1 MKILIIED
9 EEQAYKRLQK
19 IIKEALPAAEILGV
33 VMSVKSAID
42 WFKKNNMP
50 ELVFMDVNLAD
61 GISFEIFKQ
70 ITITAPI
77 VFTTAYEE
85 YAIQAF
91 KVNSVAYLLKP
102 VNKEAIKE
110 ALDKLEQ
117 LKGTK
122 PSVIDYSTLLKT
134 LQQPI
139 VNYRE
144 RFVVKLGDNLRSIA
158 VEEIAYFFTENKA
171 NFLCTL
177 DGKKLPIDF
186 NLDEVEGMINPK
198 KYFRINRQFII
209 GMASIEEMKSY
220 TRSRVII
227 KVKPPTTLDT
237 IVSVERA
244 GDFRNWLGGA

>member
-19 IIKEALPAAEILGV
+19 IIKETLPAAEILGV

-42 WFKKNNMP
+42 WFKNNAMP

-70 ITITAPI
+70 VKITAPI
-77 VFTTAYEE
+77 IFTTAYEE

-91 KVNSVAYLLKP
+91 KVNSIAYLLKP
-102 VNKEAIKE
+102 VDKEAIKE
-110 ALDKLEQ
+110 ALDKLEH

-122 PSVIDYSTLLKT
+122 PVVIDYSTLLKT

-158 VEEIAYFFTENKA
+158 VEEIAYFYTENKA